1 MASDA
6 PSHVLSSSD
15 NPVAVEDIKN
25 EPEVPDVSLLDFCA
39 QLEDY
44 TPTVSTAL
52 LYQCWHIASYNCEHS
67 TLGIIMITAYDL
79 VL

>member
-52 LYQCWHIASYNCEHS
+52 LYQYSAGTLLHIIASIVHWA
-67 TLGIIMITAYDL
+67 LL
-79 VL
+79 